1 MRARPH
7 AREREQL
14 VVVRVEHRLRH
25 GLAGPTSLEC
35 MRNVARGGARA
46 YVTEWKV
53 LRCNAFLYLAQ
64 RVHFYDG

>member
-1 MRARPH
+1 M
-7 AREREQL
+7 L
-14 VVVRVEHRLRH
+14 VFSVKTIFPR
-25 GLAGPTSLEC
+25 PTSLEC
-35 MRNVARGGARA
+35 MRNVAGGGARA